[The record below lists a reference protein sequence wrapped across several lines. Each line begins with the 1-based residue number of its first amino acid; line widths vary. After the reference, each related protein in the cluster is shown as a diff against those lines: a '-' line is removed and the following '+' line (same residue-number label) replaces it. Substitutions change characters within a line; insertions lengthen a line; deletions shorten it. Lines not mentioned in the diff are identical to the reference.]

1 MHRSRPESR
10 NVFSSFNED
19 VSSAVE
25 KPPLLCVL
33 QPTVY
38 AGLNWPQNK
47 FVTGNVSSDKV
58 PRGAKGDFKRAII
71 SPRSICRRA
80 SRKMRRI
87 YAPTRLIGL
96 FVK

>member
-25 KPPLLCVL
+25 KPPLLYVL

-47 FVTGNVSSDKV
+47 FVTGNALDKV

-87 YAPTRLIGL
+87 YAPTRVIGL

>member
-25 KPPLLCVL
+25 KPPLLYVL

-47 FVTGNVSSDKV
+47 FVTGNAFGQGSAWRV
-58 PRGAKGDFKRAII
+58 DFKRAII

-96 FVK
+96 FVN